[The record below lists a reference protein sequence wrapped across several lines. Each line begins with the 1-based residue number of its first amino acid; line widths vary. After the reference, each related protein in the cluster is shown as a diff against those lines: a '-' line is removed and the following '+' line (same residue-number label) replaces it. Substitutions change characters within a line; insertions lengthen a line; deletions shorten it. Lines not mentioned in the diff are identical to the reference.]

1 MFKDV
6 SLVDERSAH
15 QVEQMLFHSRA
26 PASVNILGICTG
38 IATRSMM
45 MTFPAIDSGFIISF
59 QLACHFKF
67 SLSHYNMVSFKS
79 WNSLYFFFSL
89 CYSCSLL
96 TNTLYSFLHRNR
108 IYANLNIE
116 HFGASLPVLIG
127 SRAVYFSPPSW
138 CISNP
143 SVPSLHQKLP
153 AACGHSS
160 KHHELVDLFE
170 RCNAALHSTRR
181 MSGEVFEA
189 NCDIVF
195 STRIEFDFVPMVRI
209 DGQPTVREKRTVQAL
224 EVLRVSSLASGAS
237 FDSDVYPSRV
247 VDYDSNEIARGAPY

>member
-89 CYSCSLL
+89 CHSCSLL
-96 TNTLYSFLHRNR
+96 CSFLHRNR
-108 IYANLNIE
+108 INANILVE

-143 SVPSLHQKLP
+143 SVPSLHHKLP
-153 AACGHSS
+153 AGCGHSS
-160 KHHELVDLFE
+160 ITSWSTSSESSVAMPRHIPQEKCQAMFLKQIATSFSHH
-170 RCNAALHSTRR
+170 
-181 MSGEVFEA
+181 
-189 NCDIVF
+189 
-195 STRIEFDFVPMVRI
+195 
-209 DGQPTVREKRTVQAL
+209 
-224 EVLRVSSLASGAS
+224 
-237 FDSDVYPSRV
+237 
-247 VDYDSNEIARGAPY
+247 